1 MKYITFLNKQG
12 KRAVDAG
19 LEKEAIKLLLLEL
32 SGKSGA
38 EFVSMLHDE
47 LDPSEEERLTKE
59 IDKYIVDGIPVQHII
74 GHTYF
79 YGYKMKV
86 NKEVL
91 IPRPETEELV
101 GYVLSYYDDV
111 FEGASV
117 EVVDVGTGSGAIA
130 IALSKEEANMKVSA
144 TDISSS
150 AIEIASENARI
161 NDAFVNFMVGDM
173 LEPLI
178 ERNMKFDILVSNPPY
193 IPDSEYV
200 EDIVINNEPHVAL
213 FGGSDGMK
221 FYDIILSNAHKVLKT
236 PNILAF
242 EHGYR
247 SKEKMIEL
255 AKKYFPNSE
264 VISIKDLSD
273 KDRMT
278 VVINK

>member
-47 LDPSEEERLTKE
+47 LEPTEEERLTKE

-111 FEGASV
+111 FAGANV
-117 EVVDVGTGSGAIA
+117 DVVDVGTGSGAIA
-130 IALSKEEANMKVSA
+130 IALSKEEPFMKVSA
-144 TDISSS
+144 TDISET
-150 AIEIASENARI
+150 AIEVAKENALI
-161 NDAFVNFMVGDM
+161 NDANVNFMVGDM
-173 LEPLI
+173 LAPLI
-178 ERNMKFDILVSNPPY
+178 ENNMKFDILVSNPPY

-200 EDIVINNEPHVAL
+200 EDIVKNNEPHVAL

-221 FYDIILSNAHKVLKT
+221 FYEIILSNAHKVLKT

>member
-12 KRAVDAG
+12 KRAEEKG

-47 LDPSEEERLTKE
+47 LPMEEEERLVKE
-59 IDKYIVDGIPVQHII
+59 IDKYIIDGIPVQHII
-74 GHTYF
+74 GYTYF

-111 FEGASV
+111 FEGRKV
-117 EVVDVGTGSGAIA
+117 DVVDVGTGSGAIA
-130 IALSKEEANMKVSA
+130 IALSKEESNMIVSA
-144 TDISSS
+144 TDISPT
-150 AIEIASENARI
+150 AVEVAKENAQI
-161 NDAFVNFMVGDM
+161 NDANVNFMVGDM

-178 ERNMKFDILVSNPPY
+178 ENNMKFDILVSNPPY

-200 EDIVINNEPHVAL
+200 EDIVKNNEPHVAL

-236 PNILAF
+236 PSILAF

>member
-19 LEKEAIKLLLLEL
+19 FEKEAIKLLLLEL

-38 EFVSMLHDE
+38 EFVAMLHDE

-150 AIEIASENARI
+150 AIEVASENARI

>member
-1 MKYITFLNKQG
+1 MKYITFLNQQA
-12 KRAVDAG
+12 KRAEAQG
-19 LEKEAIKLLLLEL
+19 LEKEAIKLLMLEL
-32 SGKSGA
+32 SGKNGA
-38 EFVSMLHDE
+38 EFVAMLHDE
-47 LDPSEEERLTKE
+47 ISEQEQNRLLNE
-59 IDKYIVDGIPVQHII
+59 INKYIEQGIPVQHII
-74 GHTYF
+74 GYTYF

-101 GYVLSYYDDV
+101 GYVLSYYDEV
-111 FEGASV
+111 FEGKNV
-117 EVVDVGTGSGAIA
+117 DVVDVGTGSGAIA
-130 IALSKEEANMKVSA
+130 IALSNEESAMTVSA
-144 TDISSS
+144 TDISET
-150 AIEIASENARI
+150 AVEVAKENASI
-161 NDAFVNFMVGDM
+161 NDAKVNFMVGDM

-178 ERNMKFDILVSNPPY
+178 NQNLKFDILVSNPPY
-193 IPDSEYV
+193 IPDDEYV
-200 EDIVINNEPHVAL
+200 EDIVKNNEPHVAL

-221 FYDIILSNAHKVLKT
+221 FYDIILSNAHKVLKS
-236 PNILAF
+236 PSILAF

-255 AKKYFPNSE
+255 AKKYFPNAE

>member
-12 KRAVDAG
+12 KRALDKG
-19 LEKEAIKLLLLEL
+19 LEKEAVKLLLLEL

-47 LDPSEEERLTKE
+47 LPTTEEDRLTKE
-59 IDKYIVDGIPVQHII
+59 IDKYIVNGIPVQHII

-111 FEGASV
+111 FEGKKV
-117 EVVDVGTGSGAIA
+117 DVVDVGTGSGAIA
-130 IALSKEEANMKVSA
+130 IALSKEESNMNVSA
-144 TDISSS
+144 TDISET
-150 AIEIASENARI
+150 AVEVAKENARI
-161 NDAFVNFMVGDM
+161 NEANVNFMVGDM

-178 ERNMKFDILVSNPPY
+178 ENNMKFDILVSNPPY

-200 EDIVINNEPHVAL
+200 EDIVKNNEPHVAL

-236 PNILAF
+236 PSILAF

-278 VVINK
+278 VIINK

>member
-12 KRAVDAG
+12 KRATDAG

-32 SGKSGA
+32 SGKNGA

-47 LDPSEEERLTKE
+47 LEPNEEERLTKE
-59 IDKYIVDGIPVQHII
+59 INKYIVDGIPVQHII

-101 GYVLSYYDDV
+101 GYVLSYYDEV
-111 FEGASV
+111 FEGKQV
-117 EVVDVGTGSGAIA
+117 DVVDVGTGSGAIA
-130 IALSKEEANMKVSA
+130 IALSKEEPSMRVSA
-144 TDISSS
+144 TDISTS
-150 AIEIASENARI
+150 AIEVAKENAKI
-161 NDAFVNFMVGDM
+161 NDANVNFMVGDM
-173 LEPLI
+173 LAPLI
-178 ERNMKFDILVSNPPY
+178 ENNMKFDILVSNPPY

-200 EDIVINNEPHVAL
+200 EDIVKNNEPHVAL

-247 SKEKMIEL
+247 SKENMIEL

>member
-12 KRAVDAG
+12 KRAEEAG

-38 EFVSMLHDE
+38 EFVSRLHDE
-47 LDPSEEERLTKE
+47 LEETEEERLTKE

-111 FEGASV
+111 FEGKNV
-117 EVVDVGTGSGAIA
+117 DVVDVGTGSGAIA
-130 IALSKEEANMKVSA
+130 IALSKEEGNMTVSA
-144 TDISSS
+144 TDISVG
-150 AIEIASENARI
+150 AIEVAKENAKI
-161 NDAFVNFMVGDM
+161 NDAKVNFMVGDM
-173 LEPLI
+173 LAPLI
-178 ERNMKFDILVSNPPY
+178 ENNMKFDILVSNPPY
-193 IPDSEYV
+193 IPDDEYV
-200 EDIVINNEPHVAL
+200 EDIVKNNEPHVAL

>member
-1 MKYITFLNKQG
+1 MKYITFLKEQTT
-12 KRAVDAG
+12 RAEKAG
-19 LEKEAIKLLLLEL
+19 LEKEAIKLLMLEL
-32 SGKSGA
+32 SGKNGA
-38 EFVSMLHDE
+38 EFVSSLHDE
-47 LDPSEEERLTKE
+47 ISEEEINRLTKE
-59 IDKYIVDGIPVQHII
+59 IDKYVIDGIPVQHII

-101 GYVLSYYDDV
+101 GYVLSYYDEV
-111 FEGASV
+111 FEGKNV
-117 EVVDVGTGSGAIA
+117 KTVDVGTGSGAIA
-130 IALSKEEANMKVSA
+130 IALSKEESAMEVFA
-144 TDISSS
+144 TDISES
-150 AIEIASENARI
+150 AVEVAKENAKI
-161 NDAFVNFMVGDM
+161 NDAKVTFMVGDM

-178 ERNMKFDILVSNPPY
+178 EKELKFDVLVSNPPY
-193 IPDSEYV
+193 IPDDEYV
-200 EDIVINNEPHVAL
+200 EDIVKNNEPHVAL
-213 FGGSDGMK
+213 FGGNDGMK

>member
-1 MKYITFLNKQG
+1 MKYITFLNKQA
-12 KRAVDAG
+12 KRAIDAG
-19 LEKEAIKLLLLEL
+19 LEKEAIKLLILEL

-47 LDPSEEERLTKE
+47 IPLGEEERLLNE
-59 IDKYIVDGIPVQHII
+59 IDKYIIHGIPVQHII
-74 GHTYF
+74 GYTYF

-111 FEGASV
+111 FNGQKV
-117 EVVDVGTGSGAIA
+117 DVVDVGTGSGAIA
-130 IALSKEEANMKVSA
+130 IALAKEEENMNVRA
-144 TDISSS
+144 TDISPT
-150 AIEIASENARI
+150 AVEVAKENAKI
-161 NDAFVNFMVGDM
+161 NCANVDFMVGDM
-173 LEPLI
+173 LAPLI
-178 ERNMKFDILVSNPPY
+178 ENNMKFDILVSNPPY

-200 EDIVINNEPHVAL
+200 EDIVKNNEPHVAL

-255 AKKYFPNSE
+255 AKKYFPNAE

>member
-12 KRAVDAG
+12 KRALDKG
-19 LEKEAIKLLLLEL
+19 LEKEAVKLLLLEL

-47 LDPSEEERLTKE
+47 LPTTEEDRLTKE
-59 IDKYIVDGIPVQHII
+59 IDKYIVNGIPVQHII

-111 FEGASV
+111 FEGKKV
-117 EVVDVGTGSGAIA
+117 DVVDVGTGSGAIA
-130 IALSKEEANMKVSA
+130 IALSKEESNMNVSA
-144 TDISSS
+144 TDISET
-150 AIEIASENARI
+150 AVEVAKENARI
-161 NDAFVNFMVGDM
+161 NDANVKFMVGDM

-178 ERNMKFDILVSNPPY
+178 ENNMKFDILVSNPPY

-200 EDIVINNEPHVAL
+200 EDIVKNNEPHVAL

-236 PNILAF
+236 PSILAF

-278 VVINK
+278 VIINK

>member
-1 MKYITFLNKQG
+1 MKYITFLNQQA
-12 KRAVDAG
+12 KRAEKEG
-19 LEKEAIKLLLLEL
+19 LEKEAIKLLILEL
-32 SGKSGA
+32 SGKNGA
-38 EFVSMLHDE
+38 EFVAMLHDE
-47 LDPSEEERLTKE
+47 ISEEEIARLSKE
-59 IDKYIVDGIPVQHII
+59 IDKYIIDKIPVQHII
-74 GHTYF
+74 GYTYF

-111 FEGASV
+111 FEGRCV
-117 EVVDVGTGSGAIA
+117 DTVDVGTGSGAIA
-130 IALSKEEANMKVSA
+130 IALAKEEANMHVKA
-144 TDISSS
+144 TDISST
-150 AIEIASENARI
+150 ALEVAKENARI
-161 NDAFVNFMVGDM
+161 NDANVEFFQGDM

-178 ERNMKFDILVSNPPY
+178 ERGLKFDILVSNPPY

-200 EDIVINNEPHVAL
+200 EDIVKNNEPHVAL
-213 FGGSDGMK
+213 FGGDDGMK
-221 FYDIILSNAHKVLKT
+221 FYDIILKNAHKVLKH

-255 AKKYFPNSE
+255 AKKYFPDSE
-264 VISIKDLSD
+264 VVSIKDLSN

-278 VVINK
+278 IVINK

>member
-12 KRAVDAG
+12 KRAEEKG

-47 LDPSEEERLTKE
+47 LPMEEEERLVKE
-59 IDKYIVDGIPVQHII
+59 IDKYIIDGIPVQHII
-74 GHTYF
+74 GYTYF

-111 FEGASV
+111 FEGRKV
-117 EVVDVGTGSGAIA
+117 DVVDVGTGSGAIA
-130 IALSKEEANMKVSA
+130 IALSKEESNMKVSA
-144 TDISSS
+144 TDISPT
-150 AIEIASENARI
+150 AVEVAKENAQI
-161 NDAFVNFMVGDM
+161 NDANVNFMIGDM

-178 ERNMKFDILVSNPPY
+178 ENNMKFDILVSNPPY

-200 EDIVINNEPHVAL
+200 EDIVKNNEPHVAL

>member
-12 KRAVDAG
+12 KRAEEKG

-47 LDPSEEERLTKE
+47 LPMEEEERLVKE
-59 IDKYIVDGIPVQHII
+59 IDKYIIDGIPVQHII
-74 GHTYF
+74 GYTYF

-111 FEGASV
+111 FEGRKV
-117 EVVDVGTGSGAIA
+117 DVVDVGTGSGAIA
-130 IALSKEEANMKVSA
+130 IALSKEESNMNVSA
-144 TDISSS
+144 TDISPT
-150 AIEIASENARI
+150 AVEVAKENAQI
-161 NDAFVNFMVGDM
+161 NDANVNFMIGDM

-178 ERNMKFDILVSNPPY
+178 ENNMKFDILVSNPPY

-200 EDIVINNEPHVAL
+200 EDIVKNNEPHVAL

-236 PNILAF
+236 PSILAF

>member
-1 MKYITFLNKQG
+1 MKYLTFLNKQA
-12 KRAVDAG
+12 KRALDAN
-19 LEKEAIKLLLLEL
+19 LEKEAVKLLILEL
-32 SGKSGA
+32 SGKNGA

-47 LDPSEEERLTKE
+47 ISLEEEIRLTKE
-59 IDKYIVDGIPVQHII
+59 IDKYIIDGVPVQHII

-111 FEGASV
+111 FEGKNV
-117 EVVDVGTGSGAIA
+117 DVVDVGTGSGAIA
-130 IALSKEEANMKVSA
+130 IALSKEEPLMKVSA

-150 AIEIASENARI
+150 AIEVAKENTKL
-161 NDAFVNFMVGDM
+161 NDANVSFMVGDM

-178 ERNMKFDILVSNPPY
+178 EKNMKFDILVSNPPY
-193 IPDSEYV
+193 IPDSEFV
-200 EDIVINNEPHVAL
+200 EDIVKNNEPHVAL
-213 FGGSDGMK
+213 FGGVDGMK
-221 FYDIILSNAHKVLKT
+221 FYDIILKDAHKVLNH
-236 PNILAF
+236 PSILAF

-247 SKEKMIEL
+247 SKDAMVEL
-255 AKKYFPNSE
+255 AKKYFPASE
-264 VISIKDLSD
+264 VISIKDLSN

-278 VVINK
+278 VIINK

>member
-1 MKYITFLNKQG
+1 MKYITFLNKQS
-12 KRAVDAG
+12 KRALEKG
-19 LEKEAIKLLLLEL
+19 LEKEAIKLLMLEL

-47 LDPSEEERLTKE
+47 IAEEQIEYLTKE
-59 IDKYIVDGIPVQHII
+59 IDKYIVEGIPVQHII

-101 GYVLSYYDDV
+101 GYVLSYYDEV
-111 FEGASV
+111 FGGNKV
-117 EVVDVGTGSGAIA
+117 DVVDVGTGSGAIA
-130 IALSKEEANMKVSA
+130 IALAKEEANMTVKA

-150 AIEIASENARI
+150 AVEVAKENAS
-161 NDAFVNFMVGDM
+161 VNGASVEFMVGDM

-193 IPDSEYV
+193 IPDDEYV
-200 EDIVINNEPHVAL
+200 EDIVKNNEPHVAL
-213 FGGSDGMK
+213 FGGNDGMK

>member
-1 MKYITFLNKQG
+1 MKYITFLNQQA
-12 KRAVDAG
+12 KRAENEG
-19 LEKEAIKLLLLEL
+19 LEKEAIKLLILEL
-32 SGKSGA
+32 SGKNGA
-38 EFVSMLHDE
+38 EFVAMLHDE
-47 LDPSEEERLTKE
+47 ISEEEASRLSKE
-59 IDKYIVDGIPVQHII
+59 IDKYIIDKIPVQHII
-74 GHTYF
+74 GYTYF

-111 FEGASV
+111 FEGRCV
-117 EVVDVGTGSGAIA
+117 DTVDVGTGSGAIA
-130 IALSKEEANMKVSA
+130 IALAKEEANMHVKA
-144 TDISSS
+144 TDISS
-150 AIEIASENARI
+150 AALEVAKENAQI
-161 NDAFVNFMVGDM
+161 NEANVKFYQGDM

-178 ERNMKFDILVSNPPY
+178 ERGLKFDILVSNPPY

-200 EDIVINNEPHVAL
+200 EDIVKNNEPHVAL
-213 FGGSDGMK
+213 FGGDDGMK
-221 FYDIILSNAHKVLKT
+221 FYDIILKNAHKVLKY

-255 AKKYFPNSE
+255 AKKYFPDSE
-264 VISIKDLSD
+264 VISIKDLSN

-278 VVINK
+278 IVINK